1 MTVKKADG
9 TTLFWEPASGGVFND
24 GVRFVRA
31 EATNMYG
38 IHSFDCFSDNG
49 NLLRNDNTNTAT
61 AGQQGNSGGPF
72 MWSTAGYGLLVDSD
86 GGYPYTNSSDKKM
99 EFYYGG
105 APAEGRRY
113 VKNDVEYYIMLGS
126 PTEIMTAFSKITG
139 TSPMMPKW
147 SLGFSNFEWGI
158 NENELNQMVDTY
170 RAKNIPI
177 DGYAFDCDWKD
188 YGEDN
193 YGEFRW
199 NTDNFPSASSN
210 ALQQTMSAK
219 GIKMI
224 GITKPSNSN
233 AQNHA
238 SPSHIDCLN
247 KYKINKSIIKSV
259 PQIILSDKEHLR

>member
-1 MTVKKADG
+1 
-9 TTLFWEPASGGVFND
+9 
-24 GVRFVRA
+24 
-31 EATNMYG
+31 
-38 IHSFDCFSDNG
+38 
-49 NLLRNDNTNTAT
+49 
-61 AGQQGNSGGPF
+61 
-72 MWSTAGYGLLVDSD
+72 
-86 GGYPYTNSSDKKM
+86 M

-126 PTEIMTAFSKITG
+126 PTEIMTVFSKITG

-177 DGYAFDCDWKD
+177 DGYAFDYDWKD

-224 GITKPSNSN
+224 GITKPRIVTTLEDGTQTQQGAY
-233 AQNHA
+233 AQK
-238 SPSHIDCLN
+238 PWLL
-247 KYKINKSIIKSV
+247 
-259 PQIILSDKEHLR
+259 LSGPL